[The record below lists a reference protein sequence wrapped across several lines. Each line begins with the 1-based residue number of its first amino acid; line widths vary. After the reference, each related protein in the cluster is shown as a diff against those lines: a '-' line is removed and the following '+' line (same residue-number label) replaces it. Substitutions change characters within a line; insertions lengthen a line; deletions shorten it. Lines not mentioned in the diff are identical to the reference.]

1 MDSFLSDIHTGEKSY
16 TLELY
21 LTQVLD
27 CVVTLSGASRLLFNF
42 IRIFRE
48 NNTPNKNENPHPPII
63 S

>member
-27 CVVTLSGASRLLFNF
+27 CVVTLSDAKARASFQF
-42 IRIFRE
+42 H
-48 NNTPNKNENPHPPII
+48 PNI
-63 S
+63 SRK